1 MVSVRAPHYCPGCGY
16 DYWRSAAGGLTLAP
30 PLAAP
35 AAAQADGQ
43 LSAILMVA
51 GLVGL
56 VITSI
61 VTALVVLGGM
71 QQQDA
76 PPQIAN
82 TLPSRGP
89 EDFLILRFFREA
101 RDPRAAFT
109 VDSEATLRQIEPAIP
124 DVTVVT
130 ESIVVH
136 GEDWIVHSTAVTGEE
151 SDAYSVTYVD
161 GRYYLR
167 EGAEVAWTEVEVFG
181 DDRPASPFARI
192 SAVSEIEYV
201 GLETNGGISLHHL
214 LVTRWL
220 GGAGVDFRMLGFDR
234 VTERENRFEIWVN
247 DDGVPIRARHEA
259 GVVVF
264 EEGVPYVVMMEA
276 EMTFRD
282 WGIVEPIQPPTNPEE
297 PSVQGTIGAPP
308 VPRTRSRPSG
318 WPRPRPS
325 GRRPARSRAAAPPR
339 RVDLPPAS

>member
-16 DYWRSAAGGLTLAP
+16 DYWRAAAGGLTLAP
-30 PLAAP
+30 PLEAP
-35 AAAQADGQ
+35 APAQADGR

-51 GLVGL
+51 GLVG
-56 VITSI
+56 IIGTAI
-61 VTALVVLGGM
+61 VTALVVLGGSE
-71 QQQDA
+71 DK

-109 VDSEATLRQIEPAIP
+109 VESEVTLRQIEPAIP
-124 DVTVVT
+124 DVTVIT

-136 GEDWIVHSTAVTGEE
+136 GEDWIVHSTAVTGAE
-151 SDAYSVTYVD
+151 SDNYSITYVD
-161 GRYYLR
+161 GTYYLR

-192 SAVSEIEYV
+192 SAVSEIEYL

-214 LVTRWL
+214 VVTKWL

-264 EEGVPYVVMMEA
+264 EGGTPYVVLMEGQL
-276 EMTFRD
+276 TFRD
-282 WGIVEPIQPPTNPEE
+282 WGVVEPIQPPENPEE
-297 PSVQGTIGAPP
+297 PSVQGTIAAPP
-308 VPRTRSRPSG
+308 VLRTRSRASG

-325 GRRPARSRAAAPPR
+325 ARRPARSRAAPPPR
-339 RVDLPPAS
+339 RVHLPPAS